1 MKIVLLGPPGAG
13 KGTQGELLAERC
25 ELPRYATGDILRGA
39 VREGTPLGREAERF
53 MDAGELVPDELVI
66 DLVRDVLGRP
76 QAADGF
82 ILDGFP
88 RTVAQ
93 AEGLQTTLDERGARL
108 DAVIYLDVPEDELV
122 RRLAGRRVCSAC
134 GTVYNVHFEPPRETG
149 VCDACGG
156 HLETRDDDREETVRN
171 RLRVYHEQT
180 EPLLDW
186 YARSRAPLRRIQGVG
201 DVDEVFGKL
210 LKLVDCR

>member
-25 ELPRYATGDILRGA
+25 DLPRYATGDILREA
-39 VREGTPLGREAERF
+39 VREGTPLGREAQRF
-53 MDAGELVPDELVI
+53 MDAGELVPDGLVI
-66 DLVRDVLGRP
+66 GLVRDVLARP
-76 QAADGF
+76 EAADGF

-93 AEGLQTTLDERGARL
+93 AEGLQATLDEQGREL
-108 DAVIYLDVPEDELV
+108 DAVIYLVVPEEELV
-122 RRLAGRRVCSAC
+122 RRLAARRVCSAC
-134 GTVYNVHFEPPRETG
+134 GTVYNVHFEPPQVAG

-156 HLETRDDDREETVRN
+156 RLETRDDDQEKTVRN

-186 YARSRAPLRRIQGVG
+186 YDRSDTQVSRLHGVG
-201 DVDEVFGKL
+201 NVEVVFDTL
-210 LKLVDCR
+210 LTLVDCR